1 MNWRRRKVCQTCYP
15 CERPPFPRCLCIR
28 KWTFR
33 DCADAEGNGDSIS
46 AAVQAERIALLS
58 SVLVSQVQQQQQT
71 QAAAPPP
78 FRDVAPAPAPQRQG
92 RLPAR
97 TVPQVLHT
105 AIPRHASSLDSYQP
119 LAPHA
124 VPRAYAPLD
133 SPPYDDAQ
141 PIYQTSSRRQTSP
154 LARSPLTPP
163 QSAGFPPT
171 PAQAQ
176 APLLPAFLQDIV
188 QSPSLSPTSTCSAD
202 LSADADEFDSSHASI
217 YSTQVHDY
225 SEANGRGRALP
236 ASASASAAS
245 LVGNAGGGANI
256 WRLDGEES
264 KVLGGMGVP
273 PYQEEFVRAKRMGS
287 REGMRA

>member
-15 CERPPFPRCLCIR
+15 CEHPPFPRCLCIR
-28 KWTFR
+28 KWTSR
-33 DCADAEGNGDSIS
+33 GCADAEGNGDSIS

-58 SVLVSQVQQQQQT
+58 SVLVSQVQQQQQQT
-71 QAAAPPP
+71 QPAAPPP
-78 FRDVAPAPAPQRQG
+78 FRNVAPAPLPQRQG
-92 RLPAR
+92 RLTAR
-97 TVPQVLHT
+97 SVPQVLHT
-105 AIPRHASSLDSYQP
+105 ATPRHASSLDSYQP
-119 LAPHA
+119 LAAHA
-124 VPRAYAPLD
+124 LPRAYVPLD

-141 PIYQTSSRRQTSP
+141 PIYQTSGRRQP
-154 LARSPLTPP
+154 SPLTPP

-202 LSADADEFDSSHASI
+202 LSADADECDSSHASI
-217 YSTQVHDY
+217 YSTQVQDY
-225 SEANGRGRALP
+225 SEANGRARALL
-236 ASASASAAS
+236 ADKSASAVS
-245 LVGNAGGGANI
+245 LVGSAGVGASI